1 MHMYA
6 PHSSLLLD
14 NQVQCAP
21 LSAQQR
27 EVIRYSGPV
36 TCTSIPWTVVFGD
49 CNFSG
54 DYAGAPLIRTGEC
67 PFQSGGLGLNS
78 KGITSISVGVFA
90 NMGQLQ

>member
-1 MHMYA
+1 
-6 PHSSLLLD
+6 
-14 NQVQCAP
+14 
-21 LSAQQR
+21 
-27 EVIRYSGPV
+27 
-36 TCTSIPWTVVFGD
+36 VVFGD